1 MPNHKK
7 IYLFI
12 YYTELFNQKT
22 TASNIKMAESVL
34 PKAHVLDK
42 VTGTS
47 PRYRTIMDTQKRTR
61 SQTSANWLCAKIRFK
76 RLILS

>member
-1 MPNHKK
+1 MRNHKK

-22 TASNIKMAESVL
+22 AASNIKMADSVL
-34 PKAHVLDK
+34 PKAHVLDQ

-47 PRYRTIMDTQKRTR
+47 TRHRTIMGSQKRTR
-61 SQTSANWLCAKIRFK
+61 SQTSANWFCAKIRFK

>member
-1 MPNHKK
+1 
-7 IYLFI
+7 
-12 YYTELFNQKT
+12 
-22 TASNIKMAESVL
+22 MADSVL

-47 PRYRTIMDTQKRTR
+47 TRHRTIMGSQKRTR
-61 SQTSANWLCAKIRFK
+61 SQTSANWFCAKIRFK